1 MTQRAAR
8 LPTSPTGPT
17 SPNFGARLRQEREK
31 RNISIA
37 SIAQRTKILGALLE
51 GLENEDVSRW
61 PTGLYRRAFI
71 RAYATAI
78 GLDPEPVVKEFMARF
93 PDPDDPPP
101 APPPTVA
108 PPTPAPA
115 PRPAAVRVNTPAI
128 GAWFS
133 PGSLVE
139 SVGLRAIAAAVDL
152 FLLSVTGLALYAV
165 LGAFWAPLAIA
176 TAVYYSGSIL
186 VLGNTPGVSLMA
198 DPRKRGRLYLTLVRR
213 PERDADAA

>member
-1 MTQRAAR
+1 MTQRAVR
-8 LPTSPTGPT
+8 LPTSPT
-17 SPNFGARLRQEREK
+17 SPSFGARLRHEREK

-61 PTGLYRRAFI
+61 PTGIYRRAFI

-93 PDPDDPPP
+93 PDPEDPPP
-101 APPPTVA
+101 APPPAPVA
-108 PPTPAPA
+108 PVSSSPAPK
-115 PRPAAVRVNTPAI
+115 PATVRVNAPAI

-139 SVGLRAIAAAVDL
+139 SLGLRAIAASVDL
-152 FLLSVTGLALYAV
+152 FLLSVAGLALYAV
-165 LGAFWAPLAIA
+165 LGVFWAPLAIA
-176 TAVYYSGSIL
+176 TAVYYAGSIL

-213 PERDADAA
+213 PNRDADAA